1 MSLHVGSPKLL
12 RFNQSKTH
20 TNITPTVRT
29 IKQKFSNINDD
40 KIANFTAKISQKI
53 RNLRKSKDVSQLD
66 LALKIGIKSAEFYS
80 NCKNNRCDKYFN
92 LEHIYK
98 ISKALGVDIKEI
110 FEL

>member
-40 KIANFTAKISQKI
+40 EIAKFYGKNFAQNKKFKKKQGCVAT
-53 RNLRKSKDVSQLD
+53 
-66 LALKIGIKSAEFYS
+66 
-80 NCKNNRCDKYFN
+80 
-92 LEHIYK
+92 
-98 ISKALGVDIKEI
+98 
-110 FEL
+110 

>member
-40 KIANFTAKISQKI
+40 KIAKFYGKNFAQNKKFKKKQGCVAT
-53 RNLRKSKDVSQLD
+53 
-66 LALKIGIKSAEFYS
+66 
-80 NCKNNRCDKYFN
+80 
-92 LEHIYK
+92 
-98 ISKALGVDIKEI
+98 
-110 FEL
+110 

>member
-40 KIANFTAKISQKI
+40 KIAKFYGKILHKI
-53 RNLRKSKDVSQLD
+53 RNLRKSKGVSQLD
-66 LALKIGIKSAEFYS
+66 LALEIGIKSAAFYS
-80 NCKNNRCDKYFN
+80 NCKNNRYGK
-92 LEHIYK
+92 H
-98 ISKALGVDIKEI
+98 
-110 FEL
+110 